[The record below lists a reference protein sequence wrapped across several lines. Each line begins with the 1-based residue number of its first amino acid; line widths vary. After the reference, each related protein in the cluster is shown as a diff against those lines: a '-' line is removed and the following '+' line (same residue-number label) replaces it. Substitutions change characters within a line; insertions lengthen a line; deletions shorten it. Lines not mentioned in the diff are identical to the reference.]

1 MQGEDP
7 KEQQL
12 KGPRL
17 RSGKDKLPRLER
29 GRLQRQ
35 RRRRQEK
42 NRVNQMILSPFL
54 VWVPEQTVRLSK
66 GLQRRILR
74 LIPRLVEGQQ
84 LLLQQHLCGRH
95 HPQQIL
101 RTTYLR
107 YLEEL
112 PCHLMNFKRLKER
125 VKREDVLGWSGIN
138 GPVNERQKLLLRRMN
153 GI

>member
-7 KEQQL
+7 KEQQW

-17 RSGKDKLPRLER
+17 RSGKDKLLRLER
-29 GRLQRQ
+29 GRLQQQQRQ
-35 RRRRQEK
+35 RQEK

-74 LIPRLVEGQQ
+74 LIPRLKVEGQQ

-101 RTTYLR
+101 QTTYLR
-107 YLEEL
+107 YLEE
-112 PCHLMNFKRLKER
+112 
-125 VKREDVLGWSGIN
+125 VLIIPNSIT
-138 GPVNERQKLLLRRMN
+138 LLLQFGSFN
-153 GI
+153 LHFVDLCSFSSHVI